1 MTEATLA
8 RRRCYFSMSQSTL
21 AKHTVLV
28 VEDEALIRMF
38 AVCIFED
45 EGFEVLEAA
54 NAAEALT
61 VLERRSDVEVLFTDV
76 DMPGDCDGFNL
87 ALKSR
92 ITHPN
97 IAVVIASGRPV
108 EKTPEFTSRALFMGK
123 PYTPEK
129 VIAEVRAMI
138 C

>member
-1 MTEATLA
+1 MT
-8 RRRCYFSMSQSTL
+8 QSKPS
-21 AKHTVLV
+21 KHTVLV

-38 AVCIFED
+38 AVYIFED

-54 NAAEALT
+54 NAAEALV

-76 DMPGDCDGFNL
+76 DMPGDRDGFNL

-97 IAVVIASGRPV
+97 IAVLIASGRHV
-108 EKTPEFTSRALFMGK
+108 ENEASLPALPARALFMGK

-129 VIAEVRAMI
+129 VVAKVRAMI